1 MSRVE
6 LGFLLESLNVP
17 IDKILPS
24 RKVPEGLLGSRKF
37 AQIKASIEAIGLIEP
52 LSVGKLDKGKR
63 VLLDGHIRLIV
74 LRDLGHTEVAC
85 LESKDDES
93 FTYNN
98 RINRLSSI
106 QEHMM
111 LRRAVERGVTTARL
125 AKALSVD
132 IAMINK
138 KMTLLDGLCA
148 EVVDLLKDQTF
159 STQVARALR
168 KMKPTRQVECVEL
181 MISANTITVSYAE
194 AMLMATPAAM
204 LVEEKK
210 ALHRAGVTQEQVA
223 KMEREMSNLE
233 GQYKLVEQTYG
244 QDVLNLVLAKGY
256 LTKLLANKPV
266 ARYLKQKQ
274 PELLTEFEAIV
285 QAVLPPASI

>member
-1 MSRVE
+1 MSQVE
-6 LGFLLESLNVP
+6 LGFLLESLSMP

-24 RKVPEGLLGSRKF
+24 RQVPEGLLISRKF
-37 AQIKASIEAIGLIEP
+37 AQIKASIEAVGLIEP
-52 LSVGKLDKGKR
+52 LSVGKLEKGKR
-63 VLLDGHIRLIV
+63 VLLDGHIRLIA
-74 LRDLGHTEVAC
+74 LRDLGYTEVPC
-85 LESKDDES
+85 LESTDDES

-98 RINRLSSI
+98 RINRLSTI
-106 QEHMM
+106 QEHHM
-111 LRRAVERGVTTARL
+111 LRRAVERGVSAERL

-132 IAMINK
+132 VSLINK
-138 KMTLLDGLCA
+138 KMTLLDGLCT

-159 STQVARALR
+159 SAEVARVLA
-168 KMKPTRQVECVEL
+168 KMKPLRQVECVEL

-194 AMLMATPAAM
+194 AMLMATPPAL
-204 LVEEKK
+204 LVDEKK
-210 ALHRAGVTQEQVA
+210 VTKQAGVTQEQMA
-223 KMEREMSNLE
+223 KMVREMGNLQ

-285 QAVLPPASI
+285 QAASLDH

>member
-1 MSRVE
+1 MSQVE
-6 LGFLLESLNVP
+6 LGFVLESLSMP

-24 RKVPEGLLGSRKF
+24 RQVPEGLLISRKF
-37 AQIKASIEAIGLIEP
+37 AQIKASIEAVGLIEP

-63 VLLDGHIRLIV
+63 VLLDGHIRLIA
-74 LRDLGHTEVAC
+74 LRDLGYTEVTC

-98 RINRLSSI
+98 RINRLSTI
-106 QEHMM
+106 QEHHM
-111 LRRAVERGVTTARL
+111 LRRAVERGVSAQRL
-125 AKALSVD
+125 AIALD
-132 IAMINK
+132 IDVNTINK
-138 KMTLLDGLCA
+138 KMTLLDGLCT

-159 STQVARALR
+159 SAEVARTLA
-168 KMKPTRQVECVEL
+168 KVKPIRQVECVEL
-181 MISANTITVSYAE
+181 MISANTVTVSYAQ
-194 AMLMATPAAM
+194 AMLMATPPAL
-204 LVEEKK
+204 LVDEKK
-210 ALHRAGVTQEQVA
+210 ATKQPGVTQEQMA
-223 KMEREMSNLE
+223 KMEREMGNLQ

-266 ARYLKQKQ
+266 VRYLKQKQ

-285 QAVLPPASI
+285 QAASLDH

>member
-1 MSRVE
+1 MSQVE
-6 LGFLLESLNVP
+6 LGFVLEPLSMP

-24 RKVPEGLLGSRKF
+24 RQVPEGLLISRKF
-37 AQIKASIEAIGLIEP
+37 AQIKASIEAVGLIEP

-63 VLLDGHIRLIV
+63 VLLDGHIRLIA
-74 LRDLGHTEVAC
+74 LRDLGYTEVPC
-85 LESKDDES
+85 LESTDDES

-98 RINRLSSI
+98 RINRLSTI
-106 QEHMM
+106 QEHHM
-111 LRRAVERGVTTARL
+111 LRRAVERGVSAQRL
-125 AKALSVD
+125 AIALD
-132 IAMINK
+132 IDVNTINK
-138 KMTLLDGLCA
+138 KMTLLDGLCT

-159 STQVARALR
+159 SAEVARVLR
-168 KMKPTRQVECVEL
+168 KMKPLRQVECVEL
-181 MISANTITVSYAE
+181 MISANTVTVSYAQ
-194 AMLMATPAAM
+194 AM
-204 LVEEKK
+204 LVATPLALLVDAKK
-210 ALHRAGVTQEQVA
+210 STKQAGVTQEQMA
-223 KMEREMSNLE
+223 KMEREMGNLQ

-285 QAVLPPASI
+285 QAASLDH

>member
-1 MSRVE
+1 MSQVE
-6 LGFLLESLNVP
+6 LGFLLESLSMP

-24 RKVPEGLLGSRKF
+24 RQVPEGLLISRKF
-37 AQIKASIEAIGLIEP
+37 AQIKASIEAVGLIEP

-63 VLLDGHIRLIV
+63 VLLDGHIRLIA
-74 LRDLGHTEVAC
+74 LRDLGYTEVPC
-85 LESKDDES
+85 LESTDDES

-106 QEHMM
+106 QEHHM
-111 LRRAVERGVTTARL
+111 LRRAVERGVSAERL
-125 AKALSVD
+125 AKALNVD
-132 IAMINK
+132 VSLINK
-138 KMTLLDGLCA
+138 KMTLLDGLCT

-159 STQVARALR
+159 STEVARVLR

-194 AMLMATPAAM
+194 AMLMATPPAL
-204 LVEEKK
+204 LVDEKK
-210 ALHRAGVTQEQVA
+210 VTKQAGVTQEQMA
-223 KMEREMSNLE
+223 KMVREMGNLQ

-285 QAVLPPASI
+285 QAASLDH

>member
-1 MSRVE
+1 MSQVE
-6 LGFLLESLNVP
+6 LGFLLESLSMP

-24 RKVPEGLLGSRKF
+24 RQVPEGLLISRKF
-37 AQIKASIEAIGLIEP
+37 AQIKASIEAVGLIEP

-63 VLLDGHIRLIV
+63 VLLDGHIRLIA
-74 LRDLGHTEVAC
+74 LRDLGNTEVPC
-85 LESKDDES
+85 LESTDDES

-98 RINRLSSI
+98 RINRLSTI
-106 QEHMM
+106 QEHHM
-111 LRRAVERGVTTARL
+111 LRRAVERGVSAQRL
-125 AKALSVD
+125 AIALD
-132 IAMINK
+132 IDVNTINK
-138 KMTLLDGLCA
+138 KMTLLDGLCT

-159 STQVARALR
+159 SAEVARVLR
-168 KMKPTRQVECVEL
+168 KMKPLRQVECVEL
-181 MISANTITVSYAE
+181 MISANTITVSYAQ
-194 AMLMATPAAM
+194 AM
-204 LVEEKK
+204 LVATPLALLVDAKK
-210 ALHRAGVTQEQVA
+210 STKQAGVTQEQMA
-223 KMEREMSNLE
+223 KMEREMGNLQ

-285 QAVLPPASI
+285 QAASLDH

>member
-1 MSRVE
+1 MSQVE
-6 LGFLLESLNVP
+6 LGFLLESLSMP

-24 RKVPEGLLGSRKF
+24 RQVPEGLLISRKF
-37 AQIKASIEAIGLIEP
+37 AQIKASIEAVGLIEP

-74 LRDLGHTEVAC
+74 LRDLGYTEVAC
-85 LESKDDES
+85 LESTDDES

-106 QEHMM
+106 QEHHM
-111 LRRAVERGVTTARL
+111 LRRAVERGVSAERL
-125 AKALSVD
+125 AKALNVD
-132 IAMINK
+132 VSLINK
-138 KMTLLDGLCA
+138 KMLLLDGLCT

-159 STQVARALR
+159 SAEVARTLA
-168 KMKPTRQVECVEL
+168 KMKPIRQVECVEL
-181 MISANTITVSYAE
+181 MISANTITVSYAQ
-194 AMLMATPAAM
+194 AM
-204 LVEEKK
+204 LVATPLALLVDEKRSTK
-210 ALHRAGVTQEQVA
+210 QAGVTQEQMA
-223 KMEREMSNLE
+223 KMVREMGNLQ

-285 QAVLPPASI
+285 QAASLDH

>member
-1 MSRVE
+1 MSQVE
-6 LGFLLESLNVP
+6 LGFVLEPLSMP

-24 RKVPEGLLGSRKF
+24 RQVPEGLLISRKF
-37 AQIKASIEAIGLIEP
+37 AQIKASIEAVGLIEP

-63 VLLDGHIRLIV
+63 VLLDGHIRLIA
-74 LRDLGHTEVAC
+74 LRDLGYTEVPC
-85 LESKDDES
+85 LESTDDES

-98 RINRLSSI
+98 RINRLSTI
-106 QEHMM
+106 QEHHM
-111 LRRAVERGVTTARL
+111 LRRAVERGVSAQRL
-125 AKALSVD
+125 AVALD
-132 IAMINK
+132 IDVNTINK
-138 KMTLLDGLCA
+138 KMTLLDGLCT

-159 STQVARALR
+159 SAEVARVLR

-181 MISANTITVSYAE
+181 MLSANTITVSYAE
-194 AMLMATPAAM
+194 AMLMATPSAL
-204 LVEEKK
+204 LVDEKK
-210 ALHRAGVTQEQVA
+210 VTKQAGVTQEQMA
-223 KMEREMSNLE
+223 KMEREMGNLQ

-285 QAVLPPASI
+285 QAASLDH

>member
-1 MSRVE
+1 MSQVE
-6 LGFLLESLNVP
+6 LGFLLESLSMP

-24 RKVPEGLLGSRKF
+24 RQVPEGLLISRKF
-37 AQIKASIEAIGLIEP
+37 AQIKASIEAVGLIEP

-63 VLLDGHIRLIV
+63 VLLDGHIRLIA
-74 LRDLGHTEVAC
+74 LRDLGYTEVPC
-85 LESKDDES
+85 LESTDDES

-98 RINRLSSI
+98 RINRLSTI
-106 QEHMM
+106 QEHHM
-111 LRRAVERGVTTARL
+111 LRRAVERGVSAQRL
-125 AKALSVD
+125 AIALD
-132 IAMINK
+132 IDVNTINK
-138 KMTLLDGLCA
+138 KMTLLDGLCT

-159 STQVARALR
+159 SAEVARTLA
-168 KMKPTRQVECVEL
+168 KVKPIRQVECVEL
-181 MISANTITVSYAE
+181 MISANTVTVSYAQ
-194 AMLMATPAAM
+194 AMLMATPPAL
-204 LVEEKK
+204 LVDEKK
-210 ALHRAGVTQEQVA
+210 ATKQPGVTQEQMA
-223 KMEREMSNLE
+223 KMEREMGNLQ

-285 QAVLPPASI
+285 QAASLDH

>member
-1 MSRVE
+1 MSQVE
-6 LGFLLESLNVP
+6 LGFVLESLSMP

-24 RKVPEGLLGSRKF
+24 RQVPEGLLISRKF
-37 AQIKASIEAIGLIEP
+37 AQIKASIEAVGLIEP

-63 VLLDGHIRLIV
+63 VLLDGHIRLIA
-74 LRDLGHTEVAC
+74 LRDLGYTEVPC
-85 LESKDDES
+85 LESTDDES

-98 RINRLSSI
+98 RINRLSTI
-106 QEHMM
+106 QEHHM
-111 LRRAVERGVTTARL
+111 LRRAVERGVSAQRL
-125 AKALSVD
+125 AIALD
-132 IAMINK
+132 IDVNTINK
-138 KMTLLDGLCA
+138 KMTLLDGLCT

-159 STQVARALR
+159 SAEVARVLR

-181 MISANTITVSYAE
+181 MLSANTITVSYAE
-194 AMLMATPAAM
+194 AMLMATPSAL
-204 LVEEKK
+204 LVDEKK
-210 ALHRAGVTQEQVA
+210 VTKQAGVTQEQMA
-223 KMEREMSNLE
+223 KMVREMGNLQ

-285 QAVLPPASI
+285 QAASLDH

>member
-1 MSRVE
+1 MSQVE
-6 LGFLLESLNVP
+6 LGFVLESLSMP

-24 RKVPEGLLGSRKF
+24 RQVPEGLLISRKF
-37 AQIKASIEAIGLIEP
+37 AQIKASIEAVGLIEP

-63 VLLDGHIRLIV
+63 VLLDGHIRLIA
-74 LRDLGHTEVAC
+74 LRDLGYTEVPC
-85 LESKDDES
+85 LESTDDES

-98 RINRLSSI
+98 RINRLSTI
-106 QEHMM
+106 QEHHM
-111 LRRAVERGVTTARL
+111 LRRAVERGVSAQRL
-125 AKALSVD
+125 AIALD
-132 IAMINK
+132 IDVNTINK
-138 KMTLLDGLCA
+138 KMTLLDGLCT

-159 STQVARALR
+159 SAEVARVLR
-168 KMKPTRQVECVEL
+168 KMKPLRQVECVEL
-181 MISANTITVSYAE
+181 MISANTVTVSYAQ
-194 AMLMATPAAM
+194 AM
-204 LVEEKK
+204 LVATPLALLVDAKK
-210 ALHRAGVTQEQVA
+210 STKQAGVTQEQMA
-223 KMEREMSNLE
+223 KMEREMGNLQ

-285 QAVLPPASI
+285 QAASLDH

>member
-1 MSRVE
+1 MSQVE
-6 LGFLLESLNVP
+6 LGFLLESLSMP

-24 RKVPEGLLGSRKF
+24 RQVPEGLLISRKF
-37 AQIKASIEAIGLIEP
+37 AQIKASIEAVGLIEP

-63 VLLDGHIRLIV
+63 VLLDGHIRLIA

-98 RINRLSSI
+98 RINRLSTI
-106 QEHMM
+106 QEHHM
-111 LRRAVERGVTTARL
+111 LRRAVERGVSAQRL
-125 AKALSVD
+125 AIALD
-132 IAMINK
+132 IDVNTINK
-138 KMTLLDGLCA
+138 KMTLLDGLCT

-159 STQVARALR
+159 SAEVARTLA
-168 KMKPTRQVECVEL
+168 KVKPIRQVECVEL
-181 MISANTITVSYAE
+181 MISANTVTVSYAQ
-194 AMLMATPAAM
+194 AMLMATPPAL
-204 LVEEKK
+204 LVDEKK
-210 ALHRAGVTQEQVA
+210 ATRQPGVTQEQMA
-223 KMEREMSNLE
+223 KMEREMGNLQ

-266 ARYLKQKQ
+266 VRYLKQKQ

-285 QAVLPPASI
+285 QAASLDH

>member
-1 MSRVE
+1 MSQVE
-6 LGFLLESLNVP
+6 LGFLLESLSMP

-24 RKVPEGLLGSRKF
+24 RQVPEGLLISRKF
-37 AQIKASIEAIGLIEP
+37 AQIKASIEAVGLIEP

-63 VLLDGHIRLIV
+63 VLLDGHIRLIA
-74 LRDLGHTEVAC
+74 LRDLGYTEVPC
-85 LESKDDES
+85 LESTDDES

-98 RINRLSSI
+98 RINRLSTI
-106 QEHMM
+106 QEHHM
-111 LRRAVERGVTTARL
+111 LRRAVERGVSAERL
-125 AKALSVD
+125 AIALD
-132 IAMINK
+132 IDVNTINK
-138 KMTLLDGLCA
+138 KMTLLDGLCT

-159 STQVARALR
+159 SAEVARVLR

-181 MISANTITVSYAE
+181 MLSANTITVSYAE
-194 AMLMATPAAM
+194 AMLMATPSAL
-204 LVEEKK
+204 LVDEKK
-210 ALHRAGVTQEQVA
+210 VTKQAGVTQEQMA
-223 KMEREMSNLE
+223 KMVREMGNLQ

-285 QAVLPPASI
+285 QAASLDH

>member
-1 MSRVE
+1 MSQVE
-6 LGFLLESLNVP
+6 LGFLLESLSLP

-24 RKVPEGLLGSRKF
+24 RQVPEGLLISRKF
-37 AQIKASIEAIGLIEP
+37 AQIKASIEAVGLIEP

-63 VLLDGHIRLIV
+63 VLLDGHIRLIA
-74 LRDLGHTEVAC
+74 LRDLGYTEVPC

-98 RINRLSSI
+98 RINRLSTI
-106 QEHMM
+106 QEHHM
-111 LRRAVERGVTTARL
+111 LRRAVERGVSAERL
-125 AKALSVD
+125 AIALD
-132 IAMINK
+132 IDVNTINK
-138 KMTLLDGLCA
+138 KMTLLDGLCT

-159 STQVARALR
+159 SAEVARVLR

-181 MISANTITVSYAE
+181 MLSANTITVSYAE
-194 AMLMATPAAM
+194 AMLMATPSAL
-204 LVEEKK
+204 LVDEKK
-210 ALHRAGVTQEQVA
+210 VTKQAGVTQEQMA
-223 KMEREMSNLE
+223 KMEREMGNLQ

-285 QAVLPPASI
+285 QAASLDH

>member
-1 MSRVE
+1 MSQVE
-6 LGFLLESLNVP
+6 LGFVLESLSMP

-24 RKVPEGLLGSRKF
+24 RQVPEGLLISRKF
-37 AQIKASIEAIGLIEP
+37 AQIKASIEAVGLIEP

-63 VLLDGHIRLIV
+63 VLLDGHIRLIA
-74 LRDLGHTEVAC
+74 LRDLGYTEVPC
-85 LESKDDES
+85 LESTDDES

-98 RINRLSSI
+98 RINRLSTI
-106 QEHMM
+106 QEHHM
-111 LRRAVERGVTTARL
+111 LRRAVERGVSAQRL
-125 AKALSVD
+125 AIALD
-132 IAMINK
+132 IDVNTINK
-138 KMTLLDGLCA
+138 KMTLLDGLCT

-159 STQVARALR
+159 SAEVARTLA
-168 KMKPTRQVECVEL
+168 KVKPIRQVECVEL
-181 MISANTITVSYAE
+181 MISANTVTVSYAQ
-194 AMLMATPAAM
+194 AMLMATPPAL
-204 LVEEKK
+204 LVDEKK
-210 ALHRAGVTQEQVA
+210 ATKQPGVTQEQMA
-223 KMEREMSNLE
+223 KMEREMGNLQ

-285 QAVLPPASI
+285 QAASLDH